1 MLKTKANTQQD
12 VKRGSV
18 YFANLDPG
26 FGSEQGGSRPVL
38 VIQNNAGNR
47 YSPTVIVAAI
57 TSKQKKIIPTHV
69 KLPAEHGLEKDSV
82 ILLEQLRTIDKR
94 RLVKKVAELDE
105 KLMNHVDMVLKVSL
119 GINND
124 HGIKGGVK
132 EWNL

>member
-1 MLKTKANTQQD
+1 MIKTEIHQNI
-12 VKRGSV
+12 KRGSI

-38 VIQNNAGNR
+38 VIQNNIGNR

-57 TSKQKKIIPTHV
+57 TSKQKKNIPTHIKV
-69 KLPAEHGLEKDSV
+69 PIKHGLEKDSV

-94 RLVKKVAELDE
+94 RLVKKIAELDE
-105 KLMNHVDMVLKVSL
+105 NFMNHVDMVLKVSL

-124 HGIKGGVK
+124 QDMERGAK
-132 EWNL
+132 EWSL